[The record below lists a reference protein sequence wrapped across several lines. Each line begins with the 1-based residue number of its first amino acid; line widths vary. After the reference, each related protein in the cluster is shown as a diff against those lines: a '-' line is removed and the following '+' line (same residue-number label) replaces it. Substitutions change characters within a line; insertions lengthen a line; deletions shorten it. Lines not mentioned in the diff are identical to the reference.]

1 MIRIDWKKELKM
13 KYMKQLLTILLISF
27 VGELLNYFLPL
38 PIPASIYGMIIL
50 FTLLMTGLLKLEAV
64 RDVGMFLI
72 EIMPIM
78 FIPASV
84 GLMTSWGIIRPLIV
98 QIIVITVATLL
109 LVMIIS
115 GRITQLV
122 IRHGRKEEQEHE

>member
-1 MIRIDWKKELKM
+1 M

-122 IRHGRKEEQEHE
+122 IRHGRKEEQEHEHE

>member
-1 MIRIDWKKELKM
+1 M